1 MDKSIERL
9 QRNIQKL
16 DEMISEHEK
25 RISVLQDSRL
35 LMTKQISAIKYH
47 GKVVKMRSKLN
58 MDDIINKARNMMR
71 NK

>member
-35 LMTKQISAIKYH
+35 LMTKQISAIKYY
-47 GKVVKMRSKLN
+47 GKVVKMQSKLN
-58 MDDIINKARNMMR
+58 IDDVINKARNMVR